1 MAYRFV
7 YVARHGEAI
16 DEGELSE
23 AGRRQADALGRRI
36 AGISFAAIHHGPLP
50 RATETAHLVAAHLP
64 GVPVYATEE
73 VGDYLPYAPDTAAFP
88 PSIKRFIDSYT
99 PDEQAA
105 GADLARAA
113 TEQFMTVPA
122 TMDADETHPHR
133 HAQLPGRVVRPACTR
148 CTAGAVARPE
158 RGQRGADDH
167 PLRSRSTAPA
177 ARIQRHRARSCVVPA
192 LPLRTFSVCGKR
204 PVPDAM
210 DPCIRHRWPLLV
222 DQVTGSEKHGS
233 LSICQS
239 IQCMWARV
247 CGP

>member
-122 TMDADETHPHR
+122 TMDADEHILIVTHNFLVAWFVR
-133 HAQLPGRVVRPACTR
+133 HALDAPPARWLGLNAANAALTIIRCEAGQPPRLLAFNDTGHGVV
-148 CTAGAVARPE
+148 
-158 RGQRGADDH
+158 
-167 PLRSRSTAPA
+167 
-177 ARIQRHRARSCVVPA
+177 
-192 LPLRTFSVCGKR
+192 
-204 PVPDAM
+204 
-210 DPCIRHRWPLLV
+210 
-222 DQVTGSEKHGS
+222 
-233 LSICQS
+233 
-239 IQCMWARV
+239 
-247 CGP
+247 